1 MAFDRAK
8 VATAVSLTAILG
20 MLAACSPPHP
30 HHHDETPLKTIASLD
45 CPASQD
51 DLKLTSGASGA
62 GPCVYT
68 DDDGDKVTLQLVSL
82 SGTNATAA
90 LAPFRTAAEAEL
102 PAIKPSGGGGATAST
117 SATGDGD
124 HDKVD
129 LDLPGI
135 HIHTNSDG
143 RAEVNAM
150 GVHVDADDND
160 SHHAV
165 VTVPGGHGHDQV
177 TVNANDGGARIEVHE
192 NGSGVRSMFM
202 LASDQPGPNGWKS
215 VGFEARGPE
224 AGPIV
229 VASILSKGDHN
240 QHVRDEAKDLV
251 KHNVGG

>member
-1 MAFDRAK
+1 MTFDPIKA
-8 VATAVSLTAILG
+8 ATAVSVTAVLA
-20 MLAACSPPHP
+20 MLAACSPPHVH
-30 HHHDETPLKTIASLD
+30 HHHDNGPLKTVSALD

-51 DLKLTSGASGA
+51 DLKLTSGASGT

-68 DDDGDKVTLQLVSL
+68 DDDGNKVTLQLVNLNGADS
-82 SGTNATAA
+82 AAA
-90 LAPFRTAAEAEL
+90 LAPFRNAAQAEL
-102 PAIKPSGGGGATAST
+102 PAIKPAGGGATAS
-117 SATGDGD
+117 SSSGDGD

-135 HIHTNSDG
+135 HIHTNGDG
-143 RAEVNAM
+143 RAQVNAM

-165 VTVPGGHGHDQV
+165 VTVPGNAGHDQV
-177 TVNANDGGARIEVHE
+177 TVNAGDGGARIEVHE

-202 LASDQPGPNGWKS
+202 LASDQPGPHGWKS

-224 AGPIV
+224 GGPIV

-240 QHVRDEAKDLV
+240 QHLRNQAKDLV
-251 KHNVGG
+251 THNVGG

>member
-1 MAFDRAK
+1 MRFDPVT
-8 VATAVSLTAILG
+8 VATTVSAAAVLT

-30 HHHDETPLKTIASLD
+30 HRDSSAPLKTVSALD

-51 DLKLTSGASGA
+51 DLKLASGTSGA

-68 DDDGDKVTLQLVSL
+68 DDAGDKVTLTLVSL
-82 SGTNATAA
+82 TGSDSTAA
-90 LAPFRTAAEAEL
+90 LAPFRAAAEVEL
-102 PAIKPSGGGGATAST
+102 PAIKPPGGGASASSST
-117 SATGDGD
+117 SSGD

-143 RAEVNAM
+143 KAQVNAM
-150 GVHVDADDND
+150 GVHVSADEND

-177 TVNANDGGARIEVHE
+177 TVNAGDGGARIEVHE
-192 NGSGVRSMFM
+192 KGSGIRSMFM
-202 LASDQPGPNGWKS
+202 LASDTPGPNGWKS
-215 VGFEARGPE
+215 VGYEARGP
-224 AGPIV
+224 AGGPIV
-229 VASILSKGDHN
+229 VATILSKGDHN
-240 QHVRDEAKDLV
+240 QDLRDSAKALV

>member
-1 MAFDRAK
+1 MKFHSAK
-8 VATAVSLTAILG
+8 LAMVVSAAAVLT
-20 MLAACSPPHP
+20 ACSPPHP
-30 HHHDETPLKTIASLD
+30 HHHDGGPLKTVSSLD
-45 CPASQD
+45 CPGSQD
-51 DLKLTSGASGA
+51 DLKLSSGTSGA

-68 DDDGDKVTLQLVSL
+68 DDDGDKVTLTLVTVT
-82 SGTNATAA
+82 GGDTANA
-90 LAPFRTAAEAEL
+90 LAPFKIAAEAEL
-102 PAIKPSGGGGATAST
+102 PAIKPAGGGATASST
-117 SATGDGD
+117 SSSGSGE

-143 RAEVNAM
+143 RAQVNAM

-165 VTVPGGHGHDQV
+165 VTVPGAAGHDQV
-177 TVNANDGGARIEVHE
+177 TVNAGDGGARIDVQE

-215 VGFEARGPE
+215 VGYEARGPQS
-224 AGPIV
+224 GPLV
-229 VASILSKGDHN
+229 VATILSKGRHN
-240 QHVRDEAKDLV
+240 DDLRDAAKSLV

>member
-1 MAFDRAK
+1 MMFGPVKMAA
-8 VATAVSLTAILG
+8 AVSLTAILG
-20 MLAACSPPHP
+20 TLAACSPPHP
-30 HHHDETPLKTIASLD
+30 HHHDEGPLKTISTLD
-45 CPASQD
+45 CPSSQD
-51 DLKLTSGASGA
+51 DLKLSSGSSGA

-68 DDDGDKVTLQLVSL
+68 DDDGDKVTLQLVSVT
-82 SGTNATAA
+82 GTDSAAA

-102 PAIKPSGGGGATAST
+102 PAIKPAGGGATAS
-117 SATGDGD
+117 SSSSSGE

-135 HIHTNSDG
+135 HIHTNGDG
-143 RAEVNAM
+143 RAQVNAM

-165 VTVPGGHGHDQV
+165 VTVPGNAGHDRV
-177 TVNANDGGARIEVHE
+177 TVNASDGGARIDVQE

-224 AGPIV
+224 GGPIV

-240 QHVRDEAKDLV
+240 QRLRDQAKDLV